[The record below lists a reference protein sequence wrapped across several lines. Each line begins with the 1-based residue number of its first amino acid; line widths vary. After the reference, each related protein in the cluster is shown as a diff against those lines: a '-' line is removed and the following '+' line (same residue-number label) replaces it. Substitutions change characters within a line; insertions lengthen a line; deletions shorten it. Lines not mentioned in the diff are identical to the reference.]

1 MSMKRENVDTLLC
14 KPKNLWLIIKR
25 GSCAGDFDLTGFKNV
40 LAALKRKEVKW
51 FNSLTGKQQT
61 EIRKRLRRI
70 YFGDMEKVH
79 IHA

>member
-1 MSMKRENVDTLLC
+1 MLIHYYANLR
-14 KPKNLWLIIKR
+14 KPKNLRLIKKR
-25 GSCAGDFDLTGFKNV
+25 GSCAGDLDFTGFKNV

-51 FNSLTGKQQT
+51 FSSLTGRQQK

-70 YFGDMEKVH
+70 YFGDMEKVY